1 VTRGGAKSTAAPA
14 SQTIPAT
21 STAVPTTTLEPQNEV
36 IGRLREILRI
46 RDHALAKRDA
56 NLLETIYTVDCNCLA
71 QSRALIHR
79 LRKEHVVWNGLS
91 TSLKVQQVQK
101 VNDRLWNRYWSPIHL
116 DSQDRGRSRKPHRGC
131 ARRKRPISIRR
142 GQTSGLAGL
151 ASGLRVGHTLKGG
164 IVGAEPKSSNRPSGR
179 HAPCGHAALPTSQCC
194 SCATMQESVPG
205 RPQGLGRRGGDLG
218 ERVEQLRH

>member
-1 VTRGGAKSTAAPA
+1 MQLYDQPAPPPPTPRGPSYRVWVAATAVAVLLVAAVAAFLVTRGGAKSTAAPA

-101 VNDRLWNRYWSPIHL
+101 VNDRLWIVIGVLSTSTAKIEGN
-116 DSQDRGRSRKPHRGC
+116 C
-131 ARRKRPISIRR
+131 
-142 GQTSGLAGL
+142 SGLWCCAAAGL
-151 ASGLRVGHTLKGG
+151 TVVG
-164 IVGAEPKSSNRPSGR
+164 
-179 HAPCGHAALPTSQCC
+179 C
-194 SCATMQESVPG
+194 
-205 RPQGLGRRGGDLG
+205 
-218 ERVEQLRH
+218 